1 MSDKTRKNDEIYD
14 GVNVIDAVRDVL
26 NACRSEESVKDASYS
41 YVVTKTNTAREL
53 LLDFLNVILKE
64 EYRDAYKKD
73 KTAKRVFTTEMI
85 LYDYFLRRLDIDK
98 IAKKYTKAADKK
110 VIMDIICECTDIIC
124 NNVVDTYDK
133 LADWVNTYMLHT
145 WQEVTENKTA

>member
-1 MSDKTRKNDEIYD
+1 MKSDEIFD
-14 GVNVIDAVRDVL
+14 GVTVKNAVEDVL

-53 LLDFLNVILKE
+53 LLDFLNVILRE

-85 LYDYFLRRLDIDK
+85 FYDYFLRRLDIDK

-133 LADWVNTYMLHT
+133 LADWVNMYMLHT
-145 WQEVTENKTA
+145 WQEVTANKTA